1 MTLGQRLLP
10 STGAAAFTPC
20 TTAIPGGSPA
30 TVINDTEH
38 NAFPGVARMAN
49 GNLIVVYRKG
59 SDHSGSQDGNLIYR
73 TSADNGATWSTET
86 TFYNHATLDARDPE
100 VTVLADGTV
109 IVLFFLHTE
118 ATGLGDVYV
127 IRSTDNGAA
136 WGTPVALGSSFTS
149 YEFCSA
155 KVVELTDGTLI
166 APLYGNTGGD
176 YTAYLMKS
184 SDGGDTWGT
193 QTTIATGSSRSWV
206 EPYMILLAS
215 GVLHCLIRTD
225 ENTIYRST
233 SSDSG
238 ATWSAAASAFTGNG
252 RPSHIETPCGALIY
266 VGRPSGVGDPEY
278 RTSTDKGATWSA
290 ATVLDTTGDNMVYA
304 SMVAPTYRT
313 VLCVYGVESPSPTYT
328 ESDIYSQVFTLA

>member
-59 SDHSGSQDGNLIYR
+59 SDHSGSQDGNLISR

-155 KVVELTDGTLI
+155 KVVELTDGTLVGRAVHDPI
-166 APLYGNTGGD
+166 G
-176 YTAYLMKS
+176 
-184 SDGGDTWGT
+184 
-193 QTTIATGSSRSWV
+193 I
-206 EPYMILLAS
+206 
-215 GVLHCLIRTD
+215 
-225 ENTIYRST
+225 
-233 SSDSG
+233 
-238 ATWSAAASAFTGNG
+238 G
-252 RPSHIETPCGALIY
+252 RPALPHPH
-266 VGRPSGVGDPEY
+266 GREHHLPEHEQRRRGDLERSGLGLRGERQAVAHRDTLRRPHL
-278 RTSTDKGATWSA
+278 RRATLWR
-290 ATVLDTTGDNMVYA
+290 G
-304 SMVAPTYRT
+304 
-313 VLCVYGVESPSPTYT
+313 
-328 ESDIYSQVFTLA
+328 